1 MSDKVKA
8 ALLAAFGP
16 GRFQAYGS
24 LQSRVLREEETVE
37 AYLSDIK
44 RLILLTGVVA
54 IPKQWVECAFTQGLP
69 SNFREQ
75 LAAQADVE
83 KMSAHKMML
92 REKGMRVTE
101 RQVWVSWYVLLVQ
114 EGM

>member
-1 MSDKVKA
+1 MGGEAFGVYKELPNSVKAEYEKVKA

-44 RLILLTGVVA
+44 RLILLTGVAA
-54 IPKQWVECAFTQGLP
+54 IPKQWVECAFINPSHSDHPLP
-69 SNFREQ
+69 IA
-75 LAAQADVE
+75 L
-83 KMSAHKMML
+83 
-92 REKGMRVTE
+92 T
-101 RQVWVSWYVLLVQ
+101 
-114 EGM
+114 